1 MKKINFKS
9 SFLLVSLL
17 LVIALSV
24 GAAYAY
30 FSDYDQLVGK
40 AKVTLSGQSEIEE
53 TPEDNKKT
61 IAIKN
66 TGVEGK
72 NSSCIAKVLIYGP
85 DGMTVT
91 PDAPEDWTQI
101 QTEDGVFAYYYNGV
115 LAPGE
120 STSKIVASI
129 ANIDKDDAANSDVE
143 IIVLQESQLFSV
155 DEDGYVV
162 PESWTDF
169 PKIKA

>member
-1 MKKINFKS
+1 
-9 SFLLVSLL
+9 
-17 LVIALSV
+17 
-24 GAAYAY
+24 
-30 FSDYDQLVGK
+30 
-40 AKVTLSGQSEIEE
+40 
-53 TPEDNKKT
+53 
-61 IAIKN
+61 
-66 TGVEGK
+66 
-72 NSSCIAKVLIYGP
+72 
-85 DGMTVT
+85 
-91 PDAPEDWTQI
+91 
-101 QTEDGVFAYYYNGV
+101 V